1 MAIKLIL
8 NPPKKSLNPAFLKV
22 RPLRS
27 EIDAFKTNLTSLLD
41 KIDEAE
47 REENQKN
54 HVRDF
59 LVNTYYKGK
68 NEVNTKGT
76 IDLVIHT
83 ENTNK
88 SKVGVI
94 IETKRPSNKNEW
106 ITADKPNGK
115 ALHEVVLYY
124 MKERVEENN
133 IDIKHLIITNIY
145 EWYIIEASHFDKLF
159 YQNKKFL
166 KDYQAWSAGHKVSAD
181 TTLFYNDIAKPM
193 IEGLD
198 EEIPCTYFDL
208 RNYEKE
214 LRNDDTQ
221 DDKKLIELQKLL
233 SEFHLLK
240 VPFAND
246 SNKLDKRFYSE
257 LLHIIGL
264 TEVKEGS
271 KKLIGRYKEGE
282 RMMGSIIE
290 DTIMQLDVRDKL
302 DRVKNASQY
311 GTTREERL
319 FNIALELTITWIN
332 RILFL
337 KLLEGQLL
345 SYHKGDKNYRFLN
358 HLVIREYDQLD
369 ALFFQVLAK
378 RFEERNEHV
387 SKKYHHVPYL
397 NSSLFE
403 PTELEHDTLF
413 ISNLSDD
420 KTLALHNQTVLKTA
434 NGAKRSGEL
443 STLEYLFAFLDAY
456 DFSGEGSEDIQED
469 NKPLINASVLGLIFE
484 KINGYKDGSFF
495 TPGFITMYMCRE
507 TIRRAVVQKFN
518 EKKGW
523 QCETVDQLYDK
534 IENRKEAN
542 ALINDIKICDP
553 AVGSG
558 HFLVSALNEMIA
570 IKSDLKILQDRE
582 GKRLKEY
589 VVEVVNDELI
599 VKDIDGELYAYYPQN
614 KESQRVQE
622 ALFHEKQTIIENC
635 LFGVDINANSVK
647 ICRLRLWI
655 ELLKNAYYKN
665 KTELETLPN
674 IDINIKCGNSLVSRF
689 AIDGDIKDV
698 LKKDKKWNIQTYKL
712 AVDGY
717 RNAKTKEEK
726 REFESLI
733 EQIKTD
739 FKSEVDKPFMKKIS
753 EARGKAEK
761 LAMEITN
768 LTAFGQKIEVNLKK
782 NLEVATANLTKLELE
797 REDILQNKIF
807 ENAFEWR
814 FEFPEVLND
823 DGDFVGFDVV
833 IGNPPYIRQEEIKEF
848 KSHFK
853 SQFKLY
859 SGTADVYIFFIEKGF
874 EILKRKGVFT
884 FIMPNKFMQAG
895 YGQSARK
902 FLLEQNL
909 IEIIDF
915 GDYQVF
921 DEATTYPCILIAS
934 KESAKKTFKTAR
946 INSPDFII
954 DFPIFISNATNFIN
968 HQSLNDETWIVSN
981 SRDQSLL
988 QKIVSKGIKLEEYVE
1003 QGAKRGV
1010 VTGLSEAFVIEE
1022 SEKFELIKSDNKNIT
1037 VIKPLLQGRDLKPYH
1052 SAKANKYLLFIP
1064 WHFPMHENSD
1074 ISGASTEAENEFR
1087 KQYSSIYNHLSKFK
1101 KELSSRN
1108 KSETGIRYEWY
1119 AMQRYASDYYQEFEK
1134 PKIMY
1139 QVLQVKPCFIYDE
1152 DGLFCNNSIWFI
1164 PSDDKVLLGVLNSKI
1179 GWWLISKYCTSIQ
1192 NGYQLIWKYFSQIPI
1207 ATGNNIVRGK
1217 ILVLVNEVLSI
1228 KKQNPSADITDLESQ
1243 IDQLVYELYG
1253 LTEEE
1258 IGIVEGN
1265 G

>member
-1 MAIKLIL
+1 MSLKLL
-8 NPPKKSLNPAFLKV
+8 PTTPKKSLNAAFLKV

-27 EIDAFKTNLTSLLD
+27 EIDAFKVNLINLLD
-41 KIDEAE
+41 KVDESE
-47 REENQKN
+47 REENQKI

-59 LVNTYYKGK
+59 LLNTYYKGK
-68 NEVNTKGT
+68 NEINTKGT

-83 ENTNK
+83 ENNNK

-94 IETKRPSNKNEW
+94 IEAKRPSNKAEW
-106 ITADKPNGK
+106 ITADKANGK
-115 ALHEVVLYY
+115 ALQEAVLYY
-124 MKERVEENN
+124 MRERVEENN
-133 IDIKHLIITNIY
+133 IDIKHLVLTNIY
-145 EWYIIEASHFDKLF
+145 EWYIIDAAYFDKLF
-159 YQNKKFL
+159 YQNKKFV
-166 KDYQAWSAGHKVSAD
+166 KDYQAWSTGQKVSGD
-181 TTLFYNDIAKPM
+181 TALFYNDIAKPM
-193 IEGLD
+193 IESLE

-208 RNYEKE
+208 RTYEKE
-214 LRNDDTQ
+214 LRNKDTA

-264 TEVKEGS
+264 TEIKDGG
-271 KKLIGRYKEGE
+271 KKLIGRHKEGE
-282 RMMGSIIE
+282 RMMGSILE
-290 DTIMQLDVRDKL
+290 DTIMQLDARDKL

-311 GTTREERL
+311 GSTRDERL
-319 FNIALELTITWIN
+319 FNISLELTITWIN

-345 SYHKGDKNYRFLN
+345 SYHKGDKAYLFLN
-358 HLVIREYDQLD
+358 HHIIREFDQLD

-378 RFEERNEHV
+378 RFEDRNEHV
-387 SKKYHHVPYL
+387 SKIFHHVPYL

-420 KTLALHNQTVLKTA
+420 KTIPIHAQTVLKSQ
-434 NGAKRSGEL
+434 NGAKRSGDL

-518 EKKGW
+518 ENKGW
-523 QCETVDQLYDK
+523 QCETIDQLYDK
-534 IENRKEAN
+534 IEDRKEAN

-558 HFLVSALNEMIA
+558 HFLVSALNEIIA
-570 IKSDLKILQDRE
+570 IKSDLKVLLDRE

-589 VVEVVNDELI
+589 EVEVVNDELI
-599 VKDIDGELYAYYPQN
+599 IKDIDGELYQYYPHN

-689 AIDGDIKDV
+689 PIDADMKDV
-698 LKKDKKWNIQTYKL
+698 LKKAKQWNIQSYKL
-712 AVDGY
+712 AVNGY
-717 RNAKTKEEK
+717 RNAKTKEVK

-733 EQIKTD
+733 DQIKTD

-768 LTAFGQKIEVNLKK
+768 LTAFGQKIDASLKK
-782 NLEVATANLTKLELE
+782 NLEVATATLTKLETE
-797 REDILQNKIF
+797 REEILQNKIY

-823 DGDFVGFDVV
+823 EGDFVGFDVV
-833 IGNPPYIRQEEIKEF
+833 IGNPPYISLSKDKDQSDYFSKMNYQTYSKGADIYCLFYELGGNILKPLGYLTYITSNSWLRAIYGELLKKYFIHNLQPIALMNIEDVQIFEEATVESNIITLKRFSDSKSFPVVNLSKDYILGESLTEYFYIHKFEFTPSSTSEWFIGNQSNGMLKSKIENGAKLLKEF
-848 KSHFK
+848 NIDINR
-853 SQFKLY
+853 
-859 SGTADVYIFFIEKGF
+859 G
-874 EILKRKGVFT
+874 
-884 FIMPNKFMQAG
+884 
-895 YGQSARK
+895 
-902 FLLEQNL
+902 LLTGLN
-909 IEIIDF
+909 
-915 GDYQVF
+915 
-921 DEATTYPCILIAS
+921 EA
-934 KESAKKTFKTAR
+934 
-946 INSPDFII
+946 FII
-954 DFPIFISNATNFIN
+954 N
-968 HQSLNDETWIVSN
+968 E
-981 SRDQSLL
+981 
-988 QKIVSKGIKLEEYVE
+988 SKKN
-1003 QGAKRGV
+1003 
-1010 VTGLSEAFVIEE
+1010 
-1022 SEKFELIKSDNKNIT
+1022 ELIKIDSRNKDI
-1037 VIKPLLQGRDLKPYH
+1037 IKPILRGRDLKRYYYTFENVYLINSHNGIKSIGLKRIDSEVEYPTIYEH
-1052 SAKANKYLLFIP
+1052 LKSYSPKIEIRFDKGDHWSNLRNCAYLKDFEKEKIIWGEISDKPKFAYDDNKYFAEATTFLMTGEKLKFLLAI
-1064 WHFPMHENSD
+1064 
-1074 ISGASTEAENEFR
+1074 
-1087 KQYSSIYNHLSKFK
+1087 
-1101 KELSSRN
+1101 
-1108 KSETGIRYEWY
+1108 
-1119 AMQRYASDYYQEFEK
+1119 
-1134 PKIMY
+1134 
-1139 QVLQVKPCFIYDE
+1139 
-1152 DGLFCNNSIWFI
+1152 
-1164 PSDDKVLLGVLNSKI
+1164 LNSKVSEWYFNLI
-1179 GWWLISKYCTSIQ
+1179 GTTTGMGTNRWKKYKIE
-1192 NGYQLIWKYFSQIPI
+1192 LLPI
-1207 ATGNNIVRGK
+1207 KVPSVEQENEIENIVDK
-1217 ILVLVNEVLSI
+1217 IIAL
-1228 KKQNPSADITDLESQ
+1228 KKQSTLANTTTLESQ
-1243 IDQLVYELYG
+1243 IDHLVYELYG

-1258 IGIVEGN
+1258 INIVESRN
-1265 G
+1265 